1 MENKPLAKNNLLQDL
16 AIEYFALS
24 PSITVKEV
32 SDKLDIPVRTLVRWR
47 SNPDFG
53 EAVYKRAMVEYAL
66 ELPAVLHST
75 ITEAQNGN
83 VQAQRLVLEQ
93 FGKLTKNNVNIIISP
108 FEQFIQNNNDKGSKE
123 INFEEMPIVEPQD
136 VEIESKVEVKDEK
149 EERNRNF
156 QDLQRQEAKRKRNLK
171 QKEWY
176 RWRKR
181 AKSVGVEPLKNKR
194 PTPLQR
200 KEWENKIIAAEKLR
214 DTEKE

>member
-1 MENKPLAKNNLLQDL
+1 MENTSLSKNNLLQDL

-24 PSITVKEV
+24 PKITVKEV
-32 SDKLDIPVRTLVRWR
+32 SDKLDIPLRTLVRWR

-53 EAVYKRAMVEYAL
+53 EAVYKRAMVEYGL

-75 ITEAQNGN
+75 IAEAKNGN
-83 VQAQRLVLEQ
+83 VQAQRLVLKQ
-93 FGKLTKNNVNIIISP
+93 FGKLVKNNVNIIISP
-108 FEQFIQNNNDKGSKE
+108 FEQFLQGNVEKESKE
-123 INFEEMPIVEPQD
+123 INFEEIPVIEPED
-136 VEIESKVEVKDEK
+136 VVIESKDSVKTEK

-156 QDLQRQEAKRKRNLK
+156 LDLQREEAKRKRNLK

-181 AKSVGVEPLKNKR
+181 AKAVGVESLKNKR

-200 KEWENKIIAAEKLR
+200 KNWENSIIAAENLR
-214 DTEKE
+214 DSKE